1 MLSWDASV
9 PVAGNGTHRSLTFDW
24 GINAA
29 ILFGRQRAR
38 IHQQTT
44 GASLY
49 DYPGGYYPSK
59 QNGYTNKPADRN
71 RARNVT
77 IPNIGGF
84 AGISFKYA
92 DAKLALGYRADLFFN
107 AMDGGID
114 TRKSENVGFY
124 GPFAA
129 ISVGF

>member
-1 MLSWDASV
+1 MPPFCL
-9 PVAGNGTHRSLTFDW
+9 
-24 GINAA
+24 
-29 ILFGRQRAR
+29 
-38 IHQQTT
+38 
-44 GASLY
+44 GASAHAHSSADNGRPVFTTKSRRLL
-49 DYPGGYYPSK
+49 DPSK
-59 QNGYTNKPADRN
+59 LKSNGYTSKPADRN

-124 GPFAA
+124 GPFATV
-129 ISVGF
+129 SVGLGG